1 MLWCF
6 SEEVIGA
13 IFGAGNCS
21 TYHCYKG
28 GPEEP
33 PAGLETAGCP
43 VYSHPAQLVDN
54 RNCVLCMTCDKARA
68 PQLPLKH
75 SLRLSDSLSYFPPV
89 QGRMTSSAAVKVK
102 RVMTY
107 DSASFHSC

>member
-1 MLWCF
+1 MLHL
-6 SEEVIGA
+6 SQPHQADQQEELIGC
-13 IFGAGNCS
+13 AGNCS

-54 RNCVLCMTCDKARA
+54 RNCVLCMTCDKARPYSR
-68 PQLPLKH
+68 PQSPSTCLCHYYWHHCKQ
-75 SLRLSDSLSYFPPV
+75 Y
-89 QGRMTSSAAVKVK
+89 
-102 RVMTY
+102 RVLY
-107 DSASFHSC
+107 ILLINKLCI

>member
-1 MLWCF
+1 MLLASLLYQLSDLLILVCALVF

-89 QGRMTSSAAVKVK
+89 QDA
-102 RVMTY
+102 
-107 DSASFHSC
+107 